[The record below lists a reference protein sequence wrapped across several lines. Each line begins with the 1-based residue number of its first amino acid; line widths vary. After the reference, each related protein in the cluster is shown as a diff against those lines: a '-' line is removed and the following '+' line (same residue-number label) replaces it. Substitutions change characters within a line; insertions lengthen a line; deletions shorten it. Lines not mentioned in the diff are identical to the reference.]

1 MAKMIHFNE
10 EARDQLKKGVDA
22 LANTDLTQDLPPAD
36 SKRLS

>member
-22 LANTDLTQDLPPAD
+22 LANTEPRATSPRSAD
-36 SKRLS
+36 R